1 MSEFESEP
9 IRGLPGRLPPGER
22 IIWQGAPSF
31 RGLALGAFRIREVA
45 AYFAVL
51 GAAKAFGVVAAGGP
65 WSDAALEFV
74 GMAAPASLAIGLLA
88 GLSLLCQRTTVY
100 TITNRRLVLRFGMA
114 LTKAVNLPFTVVE
127 SATMKVDRAG
137 VGDIALGLKPDAKV
151 GYVALWPHV
160 RPWKLA
166 RPQPSLRG
174 LSDAAQVAAV
184 LAATLAEAK
193 GAAPAPAMTSPDRI
207 PVQAPTPIG
216 VTQPA

>member
-22 IIWQGAPSF
+22 IIWQGAPTF

-45 AYFAVL
+45 AYFAIL
-51 GAAKAFGVVAAGGP
+51 GAAKAIGVGAAGGP

-74 GMAAPASLAIGLLA
+74 GMAAPASLAIGVLSALA
-88 GLSLLCQRTTVY
+88 LLCHRTTVY

-114 LTKAVNLPFTVVE
+114 LTKAVNLPFTVVD

-137 VGDIALGLKPDAKV
+137 SGDIALGLKPDARV

-160 RPWKLA
+160 RPWRLA

-174 LSDAAQVAAV
+174 LSDASQVAAL
-184 LAATLAEAK
+184 LATALAEAN
-193 GAAPAPAMTSPDRI
+193 GAAAPAMTPPDRT
-207 PVQAPTPIG
+207 PAQSPAPIG